1 MTWKGIAYA
10 GIALASVLLLLLA
23 YGVLVEPRLI
33 EVKEETAV
41 IPGLPNEWNGQR
53 VALIADLQIGMWWG
67 NEETD
72 RRIVDRIIEE
82 KPALVLIGGDFVYKP
97 TDEDE
102 PSEIDREDTH
112 AFQKEVDGAAAIVR
126 PLTAAGLPVYAVLG
140 NHDYG
145 MNHPDSIKNER
156 LAAAVRQK
164 LESIGVRV
172 LENAALPL
180 PNDTNGKTLYLAGIG
195 SRYARNDHPD
205 RALAQ
210 IPVGAPRLVVM
221 HNPDSFAAFPA
232 HTAPLALA
240 GHTHGGQIRVP
251 FTESW
256 SWMALQADEKVHV
269 DGWIEQ
275 DFGKPGNHLYVNRG
289 IGFSSFPIRINCRPE
304 LTFFSLHAAGS
315 IENRADNR

>member
-1 MTWKGIAYA
+1 MDHYV
-10 GIALASVLLLLLA
+10 GIALACVLLLLLA

-33 EVKEETAV
+33 EVKEETA
-41 IPGLPNEWNGQR
+41 ITPGLPNEWDGQR

-72 RRIVDRIIEE
+72 RRIVDRIIKE
-82 KPALVLIGGDFVYKP
+82 KPALVLIAGDFVYKP

-102 PSEIDREDTH
+102 PSEVEREDTH

-180 PNDTNGKTLYLAGIG
+180 SLPNDTNGKTLYLAGIG
-195 SRYARNDHPD
+195 SRYARNDHPN
-205 RALAQ
+205 RALAE
-210 IPVGAPRLVVM
+210 IPGGAPRLAVM

-232 HTAPLALA
+232 NTAPLALA

-251 FTESW
+251 FTE
-256 SWMALQADEKVHV
+256 
-269 DGWIEQ
+269 
-275 DFGKPGNHLYVNRG
+275 
-289 IGFSSFPIRINCRPE
+289 
-304 LTFFSLHAAGS
+304 T
-315 IENRADNR
+315 